1 LEACQD
7 AWIALGGLH
16 GALDE
21 SWVATTPAEHKSFR
35 ELRHAVPVSINET
48 LARRGVSKLST
59 DTAVPRGRAAELL
72 DRYRER
78 LRAEDFEHVI
88 FGHIGDDHP
97 HVNILPRD
105 RSEHARA
112 KQVFGDLC
120 RIAVELGGT
129 VAAEHGLG
137 KLKAFALPLL
147 YSPEAIERMREIR
160 HAFDPGEIL
169 GRGTLFGGS

>member
-1 LEACQD
+1 
-7 AWIALGGLH
+7 
-16 GALDE
+16 
-21 SWVATTPAEHKSFR
+21 
-35 ELRHAVPVSINET
+35 
-48 LARRGVSKLST
+48 
-59 DTAVPRGRAAELL
+59 
-72 DRYRER
+72 
-78 LRAEDFEHVI
+78 VI